1 MSDEPRYRAVFTA
14 KKGEFKKVSITKIL
28 NDLQME
34 TLQERRLQ
42 ARLSMAFKI
51 IKGHVILEADML
63 PKYKT
68 KPTQRQCNSTNVG
81 FDNQLIE
88 PQPQLLSSGKTFF
101 YSIQKFWNERVTPSQ
116 ARAPSVDAFRQHFKR
131 NCI

>member
-1 MSDEPRYRAVFTA
+1 
-14 KKGEFKKVSITKIL
+14 
-28 NDLQME
+28 ME

-42 ARLSMAFKI
+42 ARLCMAFKI
-51 IKGHVILEADML
+51 LNEHVILEAGML
-63 PKYKT
+63 PKYKI

-81 FDNQLIE
+81 FENQLIE
-88 PQPQLLSSGKTFF
+88 PQPQFHASGETFF
-101 YSIQKFWNERVTPSQ
+101 YSIQKTWNERVTPSQ